1 MQIFNS
7 LLAETTDQIAKHHEQ
22 TNEIHSRVSD
32 LYEFSF
38 ELMFWVMMA
47 TAIVVVFLFLRQ
59 KKLAQNQVNLANM
72 MQELI
77 DKE

>member
-7 LLAETTDQIAKHHEQ
+7 LLAETTDQVAKNHDEIA
-22 TNEIHSRVSD
+22 NIFRW
-32 LYEFSF
+32 LGGLNFMFS
-38 ELMFWVMMA
+38 LLIA
-47 TAIVVVFLFLRQ
+47 IAIVVVFVFLRQ
-59 KKLAQNQVNLANM
+59 KKIAQNQVNLANM